1 MLGVHNFAKPGS
13 KFDTER
19 AFEGA
24 KRVLSFLAAR
34 SPQASHYLDILTSLS
49 NAIAEQRSRTE
60 QGRANRYVSRLF
72 SFGSATSNVETFA
85 DGMQNDVSGMAGLL
99 GDSGSVA
106 IDDLPSLSGSPSRW
120 PGNEPLDP
128 ELFIDWETV
137 NISHWDNFPFSI

>member
-1 MLGVHNFAKPGS
+1 M
-13 KFDTER
+13 
-19 AFEGA
+19 
-24 KRVLSFLAAR
+24 
-34 SPQASHYLDILTSLS
+34 
-49 NAIAEQRSRTE
+49 EQRSRTE